1 MVKGGVIIQ
10 ILDRKQVEH
19 IRKMYPE
26 GTKICLDEME
36 GERNMPSGLKGKVCY
51 VDDAGQIHVNWEN
64 GRSLALIPGVDSF
77 HITGESNRQRRRHGL
92 QR

>member
-10 ILDRKQVEH
+10 ILDRKQVER

-26 GTKICLDEME
+26 GTQICLDEME

-51 VDDAGQIHVNWEN
+51 VDDAGQIHVNWEMVVPLRYCQKWI
-64 GRSLALIPGVDSF
+64 RSIK
-77 HITGESNRQRRRHGL
+77 
-92 QR
+92 